1 MCNIHPHRMPA
12 ERVHLMD
19 NNKSHY
25 TAEYRRHTYTDTN
38 TYLHKHTL
46 PHSHLFIIFV
56 DSLILSTGCQATI
69 TRGLCMLHATLTR
82 CHADPRSLYSLTLPL
97 LPLLIMLMSFWIVS
111 LSYQQPH
118 LAMWAI
124 IIIIMKKFC
133 SSLYLPFLL
142 YLSLSLSSF
151 FSAPLL
157 LFSFFCLLFFHF
169 RPCILGKCGL
179 RGRTPFML
187 LQHALCLCLCNGR
200 WH

>member
-25 TAEYRRHTYTDTN
+25 TAEYRKHTYTDTN
-38 TYLHKHTL
+38 TYLHTHTL
-46 PHSHLFIIFV
+46 PHSHLFIIFL

-157 LFSFFCLLFFHF
+157 LFSFFCLLFFIF
-169 RPCILGKCGL
+169 G
-179 RGRTPFML
+179 
-187 LQHALCLCLCNGR
+187 HAFWVSAG
-200 WH
+200 

>member
-25 TAEYRRHTYTDTN
+25 TAEYRRHTHIHILTHTYTYT
-38 TYLHKHTL
+38 HTL
-46 PHSHLFIIFV
+46 PQSHLFIIFL
-56 DSLILSTGCQATI
+56 DSLRLSTGCQATI

-97 LPLLIMLMSFWIVS
+97 MLMSFWVVS

-142 YLSLSLSSF
+142 SLSLSRL
-151 FSAPLL
+151 FSAPLP
-157 LFSFFCLLFFHF
+157 LFYFSLFFAMF
-169 RPCILGKCGL
+169 FLIFG
-179 RGRTPFML
+179 
-187 LQHALCLCLCNGR
+187 HAFWVSAG
-200 WH
+200 